1 MSIPVMDLNLCA
13 LECFPLTLH
22 TRKRGSE
29 DIDSL
34 HKGHIGCTWNETW
47 TISWQD
53 LTTDGPCLVEMNCR
67 SHIGDGNWTSLSSI
81 QSIVWWQV
89 LSSRGH
95 GGLLFRQRGIPHTT
109 SHATISPACIWAGH
123 FACVIFQREGKL
135 NAWI

>member
-22 TRKRGSE
+22 TRKQGSE

-53 LTTDGPCLVEMNCR
+53 LTTDGPFLVEMNCR
-67 SHIGDGNWTSLSSI
+67 SHIGDGNWALLSSI
-81 QSIVWWQV
+81 QNTVGGKYCQV
-89 LSSRGH
+89 EGMTDCYLDEEGFH
-95 GGLLFRQRGIPHTT
+95 KLPVMPP
-109 SHATISPACIWAGH
+109 SP
-123 FACVIFQREGKL
+123 L
-135 NAWI
+135 